1 MRYARALPVQPVCMN
16 CHGPAEQVSESIR
29 NQISHDYPHDRAMVG
44 SVGKVR
50 GAVSYKKPL

>member
-1 MRYARALPVQPVCMN
+1 
-16 CHGPAEQVSESIR
+16 VSESIR